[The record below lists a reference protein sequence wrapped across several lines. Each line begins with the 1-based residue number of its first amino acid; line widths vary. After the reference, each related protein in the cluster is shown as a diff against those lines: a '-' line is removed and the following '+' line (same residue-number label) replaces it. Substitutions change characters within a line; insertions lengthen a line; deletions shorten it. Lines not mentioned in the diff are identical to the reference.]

1 MNSVI
6 RYAPSFPSLRW
17 VELKHGLLHWFGK
30 KKAVLSLDD
39 LTPVTRSSLL
49 AMGYQAAE
57 AEFIWETLCQDLE
70 ASYGQQLV
78 IVKTVRSEIVKGSF

>member
-6 RYAPSFPSLRW
+6 RYAPSFSSLRW
-17 VELKHGLLHWFGK
+17 IELKHGLLRWFGQ

-78 IVKTVRSEIVKGSF
+78 FVKTAKSEIVKGSF